1 MGCVSGSLPGG
12 RASVDDSARLTRDG
26 LLHPGVRAAD
36 ALRADA
42 ARVTA
47 ARRLAP
53 RAGTPA
59 ALDRLVRLAARL
71 LGTPAGQV
79 SLLTDVQRVAAG
91 TGLAPATVGSDGPLA
106 ESLCTVT
113 AASGA
118 PLVVPDAWND
128 ERVHDLP
135 LVSSGT
141 VGAYLGIPLVARGGQ
156 VIGALCVFAPQF
168 RAWSDGDVATLRE
181 LAESA
186 VTELELSALVDEV
199 DADRVRW
206 GLAIEA
212 AGIGTFDWDLVT
224 GRLEWDER
232 LIAMF
237 GYDSAGFDGSIA
249 AFNARLHPSDLL
261 RVSEALQ
268 HSIDTCGE
276 YDAEYRVVRPDG
288 ETRWV
293 HARGRA
299 LAGPDGSAVRLLGA
313 ANDTTSERAGAT
325 QVTRLLEA
333 MPAGF
338 YNLDREW
345 RFTHVNAEA
354 ERLLGSTRDE
364 LLGQVLWEAFPET
377 VGSIF
382 EESYRTAVATG
393 VPVSFD
399 AYYPPPLNGW
409 YELRAW
415 PSPDGL
421 SVYFLEVTE
430 RRQAQERADRSA
442 RRLAVLAQ
450 VSTELAGT
458 LDARGSAAALPRLV
472 VPALADFSIV
482 TLVDADG
489 RPRDVGSWHADPEA
503 VPMLERYAALRID
516 SLPAASP
523 VARALQSAES
533 VDAPGEVVHGLLAAG
548 EARDLFDA
556 LGPERAVVLPMRA
569 RGRILGLL
577 TLYFTTGTN
586 VRSADLSTA
595 QDIADRTGLAL
606 DNARLS
612 AAQQQLAEGLQRSL
626 LTDPP
631 QPDHGEI
638 AVRYQP
644 AAEAARVGGDW
655 YDAFL
660 QPGGSTMLVIGDV
673 VGHDT
678 AAAAAMGQLRGL
690 LRGIATYS
698 DAGPEEVLRGLDA
711 SMTTLQTNTL
721 ATAAVA
727 RFEQTPDELGRGIT
741 RMRWA
746 NAGHLPP
753 LVINPDGT
761 VAELAAWKG
770 DLLLGVDPDAKRRES
785 VVTLDRGA
793 TVLLYTDGLV
803 ERRDADLDEGMVRL
817 REAVVELAHLPL
829 EELLDEVITRLV
841 DGHPED
847 DVALVAVRLHR
858 QDRPRPAEAGPTRVP
873 PNVPDDAAAD

>member
-1 MGCVSGSLPGG
+1 M
-12 RASVDDSARLTRDG
+12 DESARLTRDG
-26 LLHPGVRAAD
+26 LLHPGEQAA
-36 ALRADA
+36 AELRRDA
-42 ARVTA
+42 ARVSA
-47 ARRLAP
+47 ARRLVP
-53 RAGTPA
+53 RDAIPA
-59 ALDRLVRLAARL
+59 ALDRLARLASRL
-71 LGTPAGQV
+71 LGAPAGQV
-79 SLLTDVQRVAAG
+79 SLLTDVQHVAAG
-91 TGLAPATVGSDGPLA
+91 AGLPPGTVGSEGPLA
-106 ESLCTVT
+106 HSLCTVT
-113 AASGA
+113 AAGGV
-118 PLVVPDAWND
+118 PLVVADAWDD

-135 LVSSGT
+135 PVSSGAI
-141 VGAYLGIPLVARGGQ
+141 GAYLGIPLVERGGR
-156 VIGALCVFAPQF
+156 VIGALCVFAPEA
-168 RAWSDGDVATLRE
+168 RSWSDDDVATLRE
-181 LAESA
+181 LADSA

-199 DADRVRW
+199 DTDRLRW
-206 GLAIEA
+206 GLAIDA
-212 AGIGTFDWDLVT
+212 AGIGTFDWDLAT

-232 LIAMF
+232 LVAMF
-237 GYDSAGFDGSIA
+237 GYDADGFDQSIA

-268 HSIDTCGE
+268 QSIETCGE
-276 YDAEYRVVRPDG
+276 YDAEYRIVRPDG

-299 LAGPDGSAVRLLGA
+299 LAGPDGTAVRLLGA
-313 ANDTTSERAGAT
+313 ANDTTSERSGST
-325 QVTRLLEA
+325 QVTRLLDA

-354 ERLLGSTRDE
+354 ERLLGVARDE
-364 LLGQVLWEAFPET
+364 LLGKVLWDAFPDT
-377 VGSIF
+377 AGSIF
-382 EESYRTAVATG
+382 EQSYRTAVATG
-393 VPVSFD
+393 VPMSFD
-399 AYYPPPLNGW
+399 AYYPPPLDGW

-430 RRQAQERADRSA
+430 RKKAQEQAERSA

-450 VSTELAGT
+450 VSTELAST
-458 LDARGSAAALPRLV
+458 ADARASAANLPRLV
-472 VPALADFSIV
+472 VPALADFCIV

-503 VPMLERYAALRID
+503 VSVLERYAALRID
-516 SLPAASP
+516 GLPAASP
-523 VARALQSAES
+523 VSRALRHAEP
-533 VDAPGEVVHGLLAAG
+533 VDAAGAVVRGMLAAG
-548 EARDLFDA
+548 EGRDLLDA
-556 LGPERAVVLPMRA
+556 LDPERVVVLPMRA

-577 TLYFTTGTN
+577 SLYFAAGSD
-586 VRSADLSTA
+586 VHAADLSTA

-612 AAQQQLAEGLQRSL
+612 AAQRQLAEGLQRSL

-631 QPDHGEI
+631 QAAHGQI

-660 QPGGSTMLVIGDV
+660 QPGGATMLVIGDV

-678 AAAAAMGQLRGL
+678 AAAATMGQLRGL
-690 LRGIATYS
+690 MRGIATYS

-711 SMTTLQTNTL
+711 SMTTLQSDTL

-727 RFEQTPDELGRGIT
+727 RFEQTPDELDRGVT

-753 LVINPDGT
+753 LVIAPDGS
-761 VAELAAWKG
+761 VAELATWKG
-770 DLLLGVDPDAKRRES
+770 DLLLGVDPDARRQEW

-803 ERRDADLDEGMVRL
+803 ERRDADLDEGMARL
-817 REAVVELAHLPL
+817 RETVVELAHLPL
-829 EELLDEVITRLV
+829 EELLDEVLTRLV
-841 DGHPED
+841 HGHPDD

-858 QDRPRPAEAGPTRVP
+858 Q
-873 PNVPDDAAAD
+873 